1 MSHWE
6 NIGESDEW
14 YTPKYIFDALECEF
28 DLDVASPKNKQ
39 FLSVPAQ
46 RFLTSDSLSCDWNGF
61 VWMNPPF
68 GGRNSK
74 SVWLDKIYKHGD
86 GIALAPD
93 RSSAPWWQ
101 KAARECDALMLISGK
116 IKFVKPDGSTGDS
129 PGTGTTLFAYGE
141 KAIRALLNAERN
153 GLGIMLFKKMQA

>member
-1 MSHWE
+1 MAHWE

-14 YTPKYIFDALECEF
+14 YTPKYIFDGLGVTF
-28 DLDVASPKNKQ
+28 DLDVASPIDRS
-39 FLSVPAQ
+39 FVTVPALK
-46 RFLTSDSLSCDWNGF
+46 FITVNSINEEWEGF

-74 SVWLDKIYKHGD
+74 GVWLDKIHAHGN
-86 GIALAPD
+86 GIALTPD

-101 KAARECDALMLISGK
+101 KAASECDALMFVSGK

-129 PGTGTTLFAYGE
+129 PGTGTTLFAYGS
-141 KAIRALLNAERN
+141 KATQALLNAQKN
-153 GLGIMLFKKMQA
+153 GLGIVLFKQMQA